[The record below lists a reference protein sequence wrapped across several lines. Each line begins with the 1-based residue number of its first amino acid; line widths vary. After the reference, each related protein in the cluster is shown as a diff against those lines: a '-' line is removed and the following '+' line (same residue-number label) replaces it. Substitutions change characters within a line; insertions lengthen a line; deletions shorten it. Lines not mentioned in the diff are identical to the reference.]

1 VPLANRAAV
10 NGEDHYG
17 LLLTSDKSMPRRLGH
32 VVDALHDFLT
42 RHQAK
47 DSCRSKVL
55 WLSASSP

>member
-1 VPLANRAAV
+1 MTQ
-10 NGEDHYG
+10 
-17 LLLTSDKSMPRRLGH
+17 LTSSLRPAAHLRQEHARRLDAIGH

-47 DSCRSKVL
+47 DSCRNQVL